1 MASSGPDPSSFG
13 AEGDRRD
20 PPDPNE
26 AFARLA
32 GPVAAMLESYARMM
46 TQLAGGPPQA
56 ATAKAA
62 TGGVDLPAALIE
74 ASAIASGSSM
84 RYVQSLTD
92 VVSRHQGTLRDAAMS
107 AYSDT
112 SQSAA
117 RQRADAEQLR
127 RFLREVSETALLE
140 ARRLQHELETLGEA
154 VAQGV
159 GETAAK
165 DDRTRYWSV
174 KP

>member
-13 AEGDRRD
+13 AAGDRRD

-92 VVSRHQGTLRDAAMS
+92 VVSRHQATLRDAAMA
-107 AYSDT
+107 AYSDPP
-112 SQSAA
+112 QSPA
-117 RQRADAEQLR
+117 RQRADAEQFR
-127 RFLREVSETALLE
+127 AFLRDVSETALLE
-140 ARRLQHELETLGEA
+140 ARRLQHEFEVLGEA
-154 VAQGV
+154 VAQNV
-159 GETAAK
+159 GERAADGDGK
-165 DDRTRYWSV
+165 RRRAV